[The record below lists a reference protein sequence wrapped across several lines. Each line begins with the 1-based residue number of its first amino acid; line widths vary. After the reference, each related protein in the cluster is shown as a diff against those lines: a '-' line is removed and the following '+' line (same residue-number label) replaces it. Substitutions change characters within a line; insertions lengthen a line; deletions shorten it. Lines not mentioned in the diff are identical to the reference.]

1 MTRLL
6 TLCAAAILLSGS
18 AGCVVSAKK
27 FTRLQSDSDTLKR
40 DLETVRGEV
49 TVGKAQYT
57 DLLKRDAEVLAS
69 LSRATGRTEELTKER
84 DQLQQGNQALSQSL
98 YAKQDELS
106 KRISRLQGELSEAQ
120 RALAQAQ
127 GRNADFE
134 KSLLEANARCD
145 QLKVRAAQLER
156 ERDGLLKSGTE
167 LSKSLGAKQDEL
179 SKTVSSLTAEKRAL
193 EGRVEE
199 LGMAAEELK
208 VRQERE
214 LSETRSTYES
224 LVGEL
229 QGEIAQG
236 QVQISQIQGKLS
248 VNVADTIFFDSG
260 RVEIKESGR
269 KVLQRVGDILKH
281 IPDKGIRIE
290 GHTDNLRIRGS
301 LKERFPTNWEL
312 STARATMVARF
323 LQEKA
328 GLDPAL
334 LTAAGY
340 SEWRPIAPN
349 ETEEGRAK
357 NRRIEIVLIDKELLK
372 PAAQPQTPG

>member
-1 MTRLL
+1 MPRLL
-6 TLCAAAILLSGS
+6 PLCAAAILLSGS